1 MYVALAGLIAQ
12 GLLAEA
18 TFLPATALYTV
29 KVVAIVA
36 TAVAVWKV
44 ENRPADPPAPNWPS
58 AGPAWDVMDVDT
70 EADWNEPPATPS
82 PLRMVGRKAVETN
95 GAPVYRLAA

>member
-1 MYVALAGLIAQ
+1 MKFAEWAKMYVALVGLVAQ

-18 TFLPATALYTV
+18 TFLPEPVLYGA

-36 TAVAVWKV
+36 TAFAVWKV

-58 AGPAWDVMDVDT
+58 AGPAWDVDT
-70 EADWNEPPATPS
+70 ETVDPGDEWPPRE
-82 PLRMVGRKAVETN
+82 PLRLV
-95 GAPVYRLAA
+95 AA